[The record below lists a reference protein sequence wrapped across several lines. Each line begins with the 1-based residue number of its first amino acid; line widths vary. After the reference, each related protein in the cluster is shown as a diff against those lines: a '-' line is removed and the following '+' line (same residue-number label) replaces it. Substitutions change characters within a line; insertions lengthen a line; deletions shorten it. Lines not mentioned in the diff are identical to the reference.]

1 MNNKNVKTAK
11 GRQAVDMQADASSA
25 VGSSTGTGSSSAV
38 CNSAA
43 TSAKRAP
50 AKKSSS
56 KRGLL
61 SWIFFFAGEKKG
73 QYFLSVFFALLSV
86 ACCIAPYFMIAKIV
100 QELLSGLRDWHL
112 FLKQAGIVALF
123 WGGNVIFHMIS
134 TSMSHI
140 ATFNLLGNIRKRLCN
155 KLARLP
161 LGTVLDMPSGSLKN
175 IIIER
180 IDSMET
186 TLAHIVPEYTS
197 NILLSIALV
206 AYLFVVDWRLALAAF
221 AVLPVGFIAMLFMFK
236 DAEPRFK
243 YALDKTK
250 ALNDTAVE
258 YINGIE
264 VIKAFGKS
272 KSSYERFVTAA
283 QEGSACYVEW
293 MRDCI
298 WPHAIAMVVTPSLL
312 LTLLPIGG
320 VMFFKGMVD
329 ASVFITMIILAI
341 SAIQPFL
348 IAYSYHDDIAKAG
361 AIFGE
366 VGSIIDL
373 PELDRPNTDKKK
385 PADNSIVLKDV
396 RFSYRK
402 GNEGESLPPASH
414 SVAPTPP
421 SPKGTPLKNPEILH
435 GISMTLPQGSY
446 SAFVGPSGSGKSTI
460 ARLIASLWDVDSG
473 SIEIGGVN
481 IKDLSLEEYNRR
493 VAYVSQDNFLFD
505 LSVRE
510 NIRLGRPGATDSE
523 VEEVAKKS
531 GCYDFI
537 MSLENGFDTIV
548 GGSGAH
554 LSGGERQRIAIARAM
569 MKDAPIVILDEAT
582 AYTDPENEA
591 IIQQS
596 VAKLVQGKTLIVIA
610 HRLSTVKDA
619 DKLFVIKDGLIES
632 QGSHQELLAKGGLYK
647 DMWEAHIDA
656 KDE

>member
-1 MNNKNVKTAK
+1 MSNNKSDRPV
-11 GRQAVDMQADASSA
+11 
-25 VGSSTGTGSSSAV
+25 
-38 CNSAA
+38 
-43 TSAKRAP
+43 P
-50 AKKSSS
+50 KKSASF
-56 KRGLL
+56 KAAHRGLI
-61 SWIFFFAGEKKG
+61 SWIFYFAGSKKG
-73 QYFLSVFFALLSV
+73 QYIVSVLFALLSV
-86 ACCIAPYFMIAKIV
+86 ACCIAPYFIIARIV
-100 QELLSGLRDWHL
+100 RQLMDGVRDWNL
-112 FLKQAGIVALF
+112 FLRECGITALF
-123 WGGNVIFHMIS
+123 WFGNVLFHAIS

-140 ATFNLLGNIRKRLCN
+140 ATFNLLGNIRKSMCD
-155 KLARLP
+155 KLTRLP
-161 LGTVLDMPSGSLKN
+161 LGTVLDMPSGALKST
-175 IIIER
+175 IIER

-197 NILLSIALV
+197 NIILSIVLV
-206 AYLFVVDWRLALAAF
+206 VYLFVLDWRLALACM
-221 AVLPVGFIAMLFMFK
+221 AVLPIGVIAMCFMMK
-236 DAEPRFK
+236 DGEARFK

-272 KSSYERFVTAA
+272 KSSYERFVVAA

-298 WPHAIAMVVTPSLL
+298 WPHAVATVVTPTLL
-312 LTLLPIGG
+312 FSLLPIGG
-320 VMFFKGMVD
+320 FMFLRGAID
-329 ASVFITMIILAI
+329 ASLFITVIVLAV

-348 IAYSYHDDIAKAG
+348 VAFTYHDDIAKAG

-366 VGSIIDL
+366 VGAIMTLDEL
-373 PELDRPNTDKKK
+373 ERPEVDVKK

-396 RFSYRK
+396 RFSYHK
-402 GNEGESLPPASH
+402 GIEGEE
-414 SVAPTPP
+414 
-421 SPKGTPLKNPEILH
+421 KKEILH
-435 GISMTLPQGSY
+435 GINMTLPQGSY
-446 SAFVGPSGSGKSTI
+446 TAFVGPSGSGKSTI

-473 SIEIGGVN
+473 SVEIGGVN
-481 IKDLSLEEYNRR
+481 IKDLSLQEYNSR

-505 LSVRE
+505 MSVRE
-510 NIRLGRPGATDSE
+510 NIRLGRQDATDAE
-523 VEEVAKKS
+523 VEEIARKA

-537 MSLENGFDTIV
+537 MSLEKGFDTVV

-591 IIQQS
+591 IIQKS
-596 VAKLVQGKTLIVIA
+596 VAQLVKGKTLIVIA

-619 DKLFVIKDGLIES
+619 DKLFVIKDGLIDSE
-632 QGSHQELLAKGGLYK
+632 GTHEELLAQNGLYAN
-647 DMWEAHIDA
+647 MWKAHIES

>member
-1 MNNKNVKTAK
+1 MSKKSKN
-11 GRQAVDMQADASSA
+11 
-25 VGSSTGTGSSSAV
+25 
-38 CNSAA
+38 
-43 TSAKRAP
+43 P
-50 AKKSSS
+50 AKK
-56 KRGLL
+56 GLL
-61 SWIFFFAGEKKG
+61 GWVIEFAGEKKG
-73 QYFLSVFFALLSV
+73 WFIFSILFAILSV
-86 ACCIAPYFMIAKIV
+86 ACCIAPYFMIAQIV
-100 QELLSGLRDWHL
+100 RQLLAGERNWTI
-112 FLKQAGIVALF
+112 FLKESGIVALF
-123 WGGNVIFHMIS
+123 WVGNVLLHSFS

-140 ATFNLLGNIRKRLCN
+140 ATFNLLGNIRKRMCD

-175 IIIER
+175 IMIER
-180 IDSMET
+180 VDSMET

-197 NILLSIALV
+197 NIVLSLV
-206 AYLFVVDWRLALAAF
+206 LVIYLFAVDWRLALACSAT
-221 AVLPVGFIAMLFMFK
+221 LPVGIIAMLSMFK
-236 DAEPRFK
+236 DAAVRFK
-243 YALDKTK
+243 FALDKTK
-250 ALNDTAVE
+250 TLNDTAVE

-272 KSSYERFVTAA
+272 KSSYERFVVAA
-283 QEGSACYVEW
+283 KEGADCYVEW

-298 WPHAIAMVVTPSLL
+298 WPHSIAMVITPSLL

-320 VMFFKGMVD
+320 FMFLKGIVD
-329 ASVFITMIILAI
+329 ASVFITVIILAV

-366 VGSIIDL
+366 VGSIINL
-373 PELDRPNTDKKK
+373 PELDRPSVDAAK
-385 PADNSIVLKDV
+385 PADNSITLKDV
-396 RFSYRK
+396 RFSYHK
-402 GNEGESLPPASH
+402 GIEGEE
-414 SVAPTPP
+414 
-421 SPKGTPLKNPEILH
+421 KKEILH
-435 GISMTLPQGSY
+435 GINISIPQGAY
-446 SAFVGPSGSGKSTI
+446 VAFVGPSGSGKSTI

-473 SIEIGGVN
+473 SVELGSVN
-481 IKDLSLEEYNRR
+481 IKNLSLEEYNRR
-493 VAYVSQDNFLFD
+493 VAYVSQDNYLFD
-505 LSVRE
+505 LSVRD
-510 NIRLGRPGATDSE
+510 NIRLGRAGATDQE
-523 VEEVAKKS
+523 VEEVARKS

-596 VAKLVQGKTLIVIA
+596 VAKLVAGKTLIVIA

-619 DKLFVIKDGLIES
+619 DKLYVIKDGVIDSEGTHE
-632 QGSHQELLAKGGLYK
+632 QLLKKNGLYK
-647 DMWEAHIDA
+647 DMWEAHVGA

>member
-1 MNNKNVKTAK
+1 MSQKSKN
-11 GRQAVDMQADASSA
+11 
-25 VGSSTGTGSSSAV
+25 
-38 CNSAA
+38 
-43 TSAKRAP
+43 P
-50 AKKSSS
+50 AKK
-56 KRGLL
+56 GLL
-61 SWIFFFAGEKKG
+61 GWIFYFAGDKKG
-73 QYFLSVFFALLSV
+73 QYFVSVFFALLSV
-86 ACCIAPYFMIAKIV
+86 ACCIAPYFMIAQIV
-100 QELLSGLRDWHL
+100 RQLLSGVRDWNI
-112 FLKQAGIVALF
+112 FLKECGIVALF
-123 WGGNVIFHMIS
+123 WLCNVIFHAIS

-140 ATFNLLGNIRKRLCN
+140 ATFNLLGNIRKKMCDKITRV
-155 KLARLP
+155 P
-161 LGTVLDMPSGSLKN
+161 LGTVLDMPSGALKSVM
-175 IIIER
+175 IDR

-197 NILLSIALV
+197 NIVLSIVLV
-206 AYLFVVDWRLALAAF
+206 VYLFVVDWRLALACL
-221 AVLPVGFIAMLFMFK
+221 AVLPVGLIAMCFMMK
-236 DAEPRFK
+236 DGPARFK

-272 KSSYERFVTAA
+272 KSSYERFVVAA
-283 QEGSACYVEW
+283 KEGSDCYVEW

-298 WPHAIAMVVTPSLL
+298 WPHAVATVVTPTLL
-312 LTLLPIGG
+312 FSLLPIGG
-320 VMFFKGMVD
+320 FMFLNGTID
-329 ASVFITMIILAI
+329 ASLFITVIVLAV

-348 IAYSYHDDIAKAG
+348 IAFTYHDDIAKAG

-366 VGSIIDL
+366 VGAIMTL
-373 PELDRPNTDKKK
+373 PELDRPAKDTKK
-385 PADNSIVLKDV
+385 PVDNSIVLRDV
-396 RFSYRK
+396 RFSYHK
-402 GNEGESLPPASH
+402 ADEGEASPSLQPASQ
-414 SVAPTPP
+414 SSSTP
-421 SPKGTPLKNPEILH
+421 SPRDSAPKTPEILH
-435 GISMTLPQGSY
+435 GINMTLPQGSY
-446 SAFVGPSGSGKSTI
+446 TAFVGPSGSGKSTI

-481 IKDLSLEEYNRR
+481 IKNLSLQEYNSR

-505 LSVRE
+505 MSVRD
-510 NIRLGRPGATDSE
+510 NIRLGREGATDAE

-548 GGSGAH
+548 GGSGTH

-591 IIQQS
+591 IIQKS
-596 VAKLVQGKTLIVIA
+596 VAKLVAGKTLIVIA

-619 DKLFVIKDGLIES
+619 DKLYVIKDGVIDSE
-632 QGSHQELLAKGGLYK
+632 GTHEELLASGGLYK
-647 DMWEAHIDA
+647 NMWFAHVSS

>member
-1 MNNKNVKTAK
+1 MNQLKNK
-11 GRQAVDMQADASSA
+11 S
-25 VGSSTGTGSSSAV
+25 
-38 CNSAA
+38 
-43 TSAKRAP
+43 
-50 AKKSSS
+50 
-56 KRGLL
+56 LI
-61 SWIFFFAGEKKG
+61 SWVWAFAGEKKFS
-73 QYFLSVFFALLSV
+73 YILSVFFALLSV
-86 ACCIAPYFMIAKIV
+86 ACCIAPYFLIARIV
-100 QELLSGLRDWHL
+100 RELLSGVRDWPF

-134 TSMSHI
+134 TTMSHI
-140 ATFNLLGNIRKRLCN
+140 ATFNLLGNIRKRMCD

-197 NILLSIALV
+197 NIVLSLALV
-206 AYLFVVDWRLALAAF
+206 IYLFLVDWRLALSAF
-221 AVLPVGFIAMLFMFK
+221 AVLPVGFIAMCFMFK
-236 DAEPRFK
+236 DMAPRFQ

-283 QEGSACYVEW
+283 REGSDCYVEW

-298 WPHAIAMVVTPSLL
+298 WPHSIAMVVTPSLL

-320 VMFFKGMVD
+320 VMFYKGMVD
-329 ASVFITMIILAI
+329 ASVFITIIILAI

-348 IAYSYHDDIAKAG
+348 ISYSYHDDIAKAG

-366 VGSIIDL
+366 VGSIMNL
-373 PELDRPNTDKKK
+373 PELDRPVTDKKTLS
-385 PADNSIVLKDV
+385 DNSIVLKDV
-396 RFSYRK
+396 RFSYHK
-402 GNEGESLPPASH
+402 GIDGEE
-414 SVAPTPP
+414 
-421 SPKGTPLKNPEILH
+421 KKEILH
-435 GISMTLPQGSY
+435 GVSMSLPQGSY
-446 SAFVGPSGSGKSTI
+446 SAFLGPSGSGKSTI

-510 NIRLGRPGATDSE
+510 NIRLGRPGASDAD
-523 VEEVAKKS
+523 VEEVARKS

-537 MSLENGFDTIV
+537 MSLEKGFDTIV

-591 IIQQS
+591 LIQQS

-619 DKLFVIKDGLIES
+619 DKLFVIKNGIIDSVGTHE
-632 QGSHQELLAKGGLYK
+632 ELLAKGGLYK

>member
-1 MNNKNVKTAK
+1 MSQNKSKVRK
-11 GRQAVDMQADASSA
+11 
-25 VGSSTGTGSSSAV
+25 
-38 CNSAA
+38 
-43 TSAKRAP
+43 P
-50 AKKSSS
+50 AKK
-56 KRGLL
+56 GLVG
-61 SWIFFFAGEKKG
+61 WIFEFAGEKKG
-73 QYFLSVFFALLSV
+73 QYIVSVFFALLSV
-86 ACCIAPYFMIAKIV
+86 ACCIAPYFMIARIV
-100 QELLSGLRDWHL
+100 QQLLAGIRDWSL
-112 FLKQAGIVALF
+112 FLRESGIVALF
-123 WGGNVIFHMIS
+123 WLGNVVFHMIS
-134 TSMSHI
+134 TTMSHI
-140 ATFNLLGNIRKRLCN
+140 ATFNLLGNIRKKMCD
-155 KLARLP
+155 KLTHLP

-175 IIIER
+175 IMIER

-197 NILLSIALV
+197 NIILSVVLV
-206 AYLFVVDWRLALAAF
+206 VYLFVIDWRLALACM
-221 AVLPVGFIAMLFMFK
+221 AVLPIGLIAICFMMK
-236 DAEPRFK
+236 DGPARFK

-272 KSSYERFVTAA
+272 KSSYERFVVAA

-298 WPHAIAMVVTPSLL
+298 WPHAVATVVTPSLL
-312 LTLLPIGG
+312 LSLLPIGG
-320 VMFFKGMVD
+320 YMFFKGNVD
-329 ASVFITMIILAI
+329 ASTFITMIILAV

-348 IAYSYHDDIAKAG
+348 IAFTYHDDIAKAG

-366 VGSIIDL
+366 VGSIMTL
-373 PELDRPNTDKKK
+373 EELDRPESDKAE
-385 PADNSIVLKDV
+385 PRDNSIELRDV
-396 RFSYRK
+396 RFSYHK
-402 GNEGESLPPASH
+402 NIEGEE
-414 SVAPTPP
+414 
-421 SPKGTPLKNPEILH
+421 KKEILH
-435 GISMTLPQGSY
+435 GISMSLPQGSY
-446 SAFVGPSGSGKSTI
+446 TAFVGPSGSGKSTI

-473 SIEIGGVN
+473 SVEIGGVN
-481 IKDLSLEEYNRR
+481 IKDLSLQEYNRR

-505 LSVRE
+505 LSVRD
-510 NIRLGRPGATDSE
+510 NIRLGREGATDAE
-523 VEEVAKKS
+523 VEEVARKS

-596 VAKLVQGKTLIVIA
+596 VAKLVAGKTLIVIA

-619 DKLFVIKDGLIES
+619 DKLYVIKDGVIDSCGTHE
-632 QGSHQELLAKGGLYK
+632 ELLAQGGLYK
-647 DMWEAHIDA
+647 DMWEAHVDA

>member
-1 MNNKNVKTAK
+1 MSNNKSNRPV
-11 GRQAVDMQADASSA
+11 
-25 VGSSTGTGSSSAV
+25 
-38 CNSAA
+38 
-43 TSAKRAP
+43 P
-50 AKKSSS
+50 KKSASF
-56 KRGLL
+56 KNAHRGLI
-61 SWIFFFAGEKKG
+61 SWIFYFAGSKKG
-73 QYFLSVFFALLSV
+73 QYIVSVFFALLSV
-86 ACCIAPYFMIAKIV
+86 ACCIAPYFIIARIV
-100 QELLSGLRDWHL
+100 QQLLAGVRDWQL
-112 FLKQAGIVALF
+112 FLQECGITALF
-123 WGGNVIFHMIS
+123 WFGNVLFHAIS

-140 ATFNLLGNIRKRLCN
+140 ATFNLLGNIRKSMCD
-155 KLARLP
+155 KLTRLP
-161 LGTVLDMPSGSLKN
+161 LGTVLDMPSGSLKS

-197 NILLSIALV
+197 NIILSIVLV
-206 AYLFVVDWRLALAAF
+206 VYLFVLDWRLALACM
-221 AVLPVGFIAMLFMFK
+221 AVLPIGVIAMCFMLK
-236 DAEPRFK
+236 DGEARFK

-272 KSSYERFVTAA
+272 KSSYERFVVAA

-298 WPHAIAMVVTPSLL
+298 WPHAVATVVTPTLL
-312 LTLLPIGG
+312 FSLLPIGG
-320 VMFFKGMVD
+320 FMFLKGSID
-329 ASVFITMIILAI
+329 ASLFITVIVLAV

-348 IAYSYHDDIAKAG
+348 IAFTYHDDIAKAG

-366 VGSIIDL
+366 VGSIMTLD
-373 PELDRPNTDKKK
+373 ELERPAEDVKK
-385 PADNSIVLKDV
+385 PVDNSIVLKDV
-396 RFSYRK
+396 RFSYHN
-402 GNEGESLPPASH
+402 GIEGEE
-414 SVAPTPP
+414 
-421 SPKGTPLKNPEILH
+421 KKEILH
-435 GISMTLPQGSY
+435 GINMSLPQGSY
-446 SAFVGPSGSGKSTI
+446 TAFVGPSGSGKSTI

-473 SIEIGGVN
+473 SVEIGGVN
-481 IKDLSLEEYNRR
+481 IKDLSLQEYNSR

-505 LSVRE
+505 MSVRE
-510 NIRLGRPGATDSE
+510 NIRLGRQNATDSE
-523 VEEVAKKS
+523 VEEIARKA

-537 MSLENGFDTIV
+537 MSLENGFDTVV

-591 IIQQS
+591 IIQKS
-596 VAKLVQGKTLIVIA
+596 VAQLVKGKTLIVIA

-619 DKLFVIKDGLIES
+619 DKLFVIKDGVIDSE
-632 QGSHQELLAKGGLYK
+632 GTHDELLAQKGLYA
-647 DMWEAHIDA
+647 DMWAAHIDS

>member
-1 MNNKNVKTAK
+1 M
-11 GRQAVDMQADASSA
+11 
-25 VGSSTGTGSSSAV
+25 
-38 CNSAA
+38 
-43 TSAKRAP
+43 
-50 AKKSSS
+50 SS
-56 KRGLL
+56 KSKKPVNRKKGLVG
-61 SWIFFFAGEKKG
+61 WIIEFAGEKKG
-73 QYFLSVFFALLSV
+73 QYIVSVFFALLSV
-86 ACCIAPYFMIAKIV
+86 ACCIAPYFMIARIV
-100 QELLSGLRDWHL
+100 QQLLAGVRDWSL
-112 FLKQAGIVALF
+112 FLSEAGIVALF
-123 WGGNVIFHMIS
+123 WLGNVVFHMIS

-140 ATFNLLGNIRKRLCN
+140 ATFNLLGNIRKKMCD
-155 KLARLP
+155 KLTRLP
-161 LGTVLDMPSGSLKN
+161 LGTVIDMPSGSLKN
-175 IIIER
+175 IMIER

-197 NILLSIALV
+197 NIILSLV
-206 AYLFVVDWRLALAAF
+206 LVVYLFVVDWRLALACM
-221 AVLPVGFIAMLFMFK
+221 AVLPIGFIAMCFMMK
-236 DAEPRFK
+236 DGAARFK

-272 KSSYERFVTAA
+272 KSSYERFVVAA

-298 WPHAIAMVVTPSLL
+298 WPHAVATVVTPSLL
-312 LTLLPIGG
+312 LSLLPIGG
-320 VMFFKGMVD
+320 YMFFKGNVD
-329 ASVFITMIILAI
+329 ASTFITMIILAV

-348 IAYSYHDDIAKAG
+348 IAFTYHDDIAKAG

-366 VGSIIDL
+366 VGSIMTL
-373 PELDRPNTDKKK
+373 EELDRPASDVKK

-396 RFSYRK
+396 RFSYHK
-402 GNEGESLPPASH
+402 GIEGEE
-414 SVAPTPP
+414 
-421 SPKGTPLKNPEILH
+421 KKEILH
-435 GISMTLPQGSY
+435 GINMTLPQGSY
-446 SAFVGPSGSGKSTI
+446 TAFVGPSGSGKSTI

-473 SIEIGGVN
+473 SVEIGGVN

-505 LSVRE
+505 LSVRD
-510 NIRLGRPGATDSE
+510 NIRLGREGATDAE
-523 VEEVAKKS
+523 VEEVARKS

-537 MSLENGFDTIV
+537 MSLEKGFDTIV

-596 VAKLVQGKTLIVIA
+596 VAKLVAGKTLIVIA

-619 DKLFVIKDGLIES
+619 DKLYVIKDGVIDS
-632 QGSHQELLAKGGLYK
+632 SGTHDELLAKKGLYAN
-647 DMWEAHIDA
+647 MWAAHIES

>member
-1 MNNKNVKTAK
+1 MSSKTK
-11 GRQAVDMQADASSA
+11 SS
-25 VGSSTGTGSSSAV
+25 
-38 CNSAA
+38 
-43 TSAKRAP
+43 
-50 AKKSSS
+50 AKKSLV
-56 KRGLL
+56 G
-61 SWIFFFAGEKKG
+61 WIIEFAGEKKG
-73 QYFLSVFFALLSV
+73 QYITSVFFALLSV
-86 ACCIAPYFMIAKIV
+86 ACCIAPYFMIARIV
-100 QELLSGLRDWHL
+100 QQLLAGVRDWSL
-112 FLKQAGIVALF
+112 FLREAGIVALF
-123 WGGNVIFHMIS
+123 WLGNVVFHMIS
-134 TSMSHI
+134 TTMSHI
-140 ATFNLLGNIRKRLCN
+140 ATFNLLGNIRKKMCD
-155 KLARLP
+155 KLTRLP

-175 IIIER
+175 IMIER
-180 IDSMET
+180 VDSMET

-197 NILLSIALV
+197 NIILSIILV
-206 AYLFVVDWRLALAAF
+206 IYLFVIDWRLALACM
-221 AVLPVGFIAMLFMFK
+221 AVLPIGFIAMCFMMK
-236 DAEPRFK
+236 DGPARFK

-272 KSSYERFVTAA
+272 KSSYERFVVAA

-298 WPHAIAMVVTPSLL
+298 WPHAVATVVTPSLL
-312 LTLLPIGG
+312 LSLLPIGG
-320 VMFFKGMVD
+320 YLFFKGNVD
-329 ASVFITMIILAI
+329 ASTFITMIILAV

-348 IAYSYHDDIAKAG
+348 IAFTYHDDIAKAG

-366 VGSIIDL
+366 VGSIMKL
-373 PELDRPNTDKKK
+373 EELDRPAEDKKK
-385 PADNSIVLKDV
+385 PADNSILLKDV
-396 RFSYRK
+396 HFSYHK
-402 GNEGESLPPASH
+402 GIEGEE
-414 SVAPTPP
+414 
-421 SPKGTPLKNPEILH
+421 KKEILH
-435 GISMTLPQGSY
+435 GVSMSLPQGSY
-446 SAFVGPSGSGKSTI
+446 TAFVGPSGSGKSTI

-473 SIEIGGVN
+473 SVEIGGVN
-481 IKDLSLEEYNRR
+481 IKNLSLEEYNRR

-505 LSVRE
+505 MSVRE
-510 NIRLGRPGATDSE
+510 NICLGREGATDAD
-523 VEEVAKKS
+523 VEEVARKS

-596 VAKLVQGKTLIVIA
+596 VAKLVAGKTLIVIA

-619 DKLFVIKDGLIES
+619 DKLYVIKDGLIDSSGTHE
-632 QGSHQELLAKGGLYK
+632 ELLAQGGLYK
-647 DMWEAHIDA
+647 NMWEAHIGA

>member
-1 MNNKNVKTAK
+1 MSNK
-11 GRQAVDMQADASSA
+11 
-25 VGSSTGTGSSSAV
+25 STG
-38 CNSAA
+38 
-43 TSAKRAP
+43 P
-50 AKKSSS
+50 A
-56 KRGLL
+56 KRGLIG
-61 SWIFFFAGEKKG
+61 WIAYFAGEKKS
-73 QYFLSVFFALLSV
+73 QYIVSVFFALLSV
-86 ACCIAPYFMIAKIV
+86 ACCIAPYFIIARIV
-100 QELLSGLRDWHL
+100 QQLLSGVRDWNL
-112 FLKQAGIVALF
+112 FLKECGITAAF
-123 WGGNVIFHMIS
+123 WAGNVLFHAIS

-140 ATFNLLGNIRKRLCN
+140 ATFNLLGNIRKRMCD
-155 KLARLP
+155 KLTRVP
-161 LGTVLDMPSGSLKN
+161 LGTVLDMPSGSLKS
-175 IIIER
+175 IMIER

-197 NILLSIALV
+197 NIILSIALV
-206 AYLFVVDWRLALAAF
+206 AYLFVLDWRLALACMAT
-221 AVLPVGFIAMLFMFK
+221 LPIGFVAMCFMFK
-236 DAEPRFK
+236 DGTARFN
-243 YALDKTK
+243 YALEKTK

-272 KSSYERFVTAA
+272 KSSYERFVVAA

-298 WPHAIAMVVTPSLL
+298 WPHAVATVVTPSLL
-312 LTLLPIGG
+312 LSLLPIGG
-320 VMFFKGMVD
+320 FMFLRGSID
-329 ASVFITMIILAI
+329 ASLFITVIVLAV

-348 IAYSYHDDIAKAG
+348 IAFTYHDDIAKAG

-366 VGSIIDL
+366 VGSIMNL
-373 PELDRPNTDKKK
+373 PELERPAVDVKT

-396 RFSYRK
+396 HFSYHK
-402 GNEGESLPPASH
+402 AGESLPPASH

-421 SPKGTPLKNPEILH
+421 SAGDTPATPPCDSEILH

-446 SAFVGPSGSGKSTI
+446 TAFVGPSGSGKSTI

-505 LSVRE
+505 MSVRE
-510 NIRLGRPGATDSE
+510 NIRLGRPNATDRE
-523 VEEVAKKS
+523 VEDITRKA

-537 MSLENGFDTIV
+537 KSLEKGFDTIV

-591 IIQQS
+591 IIQKS
-596 VAKLVQGKTLIVIA
+596 VAQLVKGKTLIVIA

-619 DKLFVIKDGLIES
+619 DMLYVIKDGKIDSCGTHEK
-632 QGSHQELLAKGGLYK
+632 LLTKRGGLYK
-647 DMWEAHIDA
+647 KMWEAHIGSR
-656 KDE
+656 DE

>member
-1 MNNKNVKTAK
+1 M
-11 GRQAVDMQADASSA
+11 
-25 VGSSTGTGSSSAV
+25 STKS
-38 CNSAA
+38 
-43 TSAKRAP
+43 KKP
-50 AKKSSS
+50 AKK
-56 KRGLL
+56 GLVG
-61 SWIFFFAGEKKG
+61 WIFEFAGEKKG
-73 QYFLSVFFALLSV
+73 QYITSVFFALLSV
-86 ACCIAPYFMIAKIV
+86 ACCIAPYFMIARIV
-100 QELLSGLRDWHL
+100 QQLLAGVRDWQL
-112 FLKQAGIVALF
+112 FLREAGIVALF
-123 WGGNVIFHMIS
+123 WLGNVVFHMIS
-134 TSMSHI
+134 TTMSHI
-140 ATFNLLGNIRKRLCN
+140 ATFNLLGNIRKRMCD
-155 KLARLP
+155 KLTRLP

-175 IIIER
+175 IMIER

-197 NILLSIALV
+197 NIILSGVLV
-206 AYLFVVDWRLALAAF
+206 VYLFVIDWRLALACM
-221 AVLPVGFIAMLFMFK
+221 AVLPIGLIAMCFMMK
-236 DAEPRFK
+236 DGPARFQ

-272 KSSYERFVTAA
+272 KSSYERFVVAA

-298 WPHAIAMVVTPSLL
+298 WPHAVATVVTPSLL
-312 LTLLPIGG
+312 LSLLPIGG
-320 VMFFKGMVD
+320 YMFFKGNVD
-329 ASVFITMIILAI
+329 ASTFITMIILAV

-348 IAYSYHDDIAKAG
+348 IAFTYHDDIAKAG

-366 VGSIIDL
+366 VGSIMTL
-373 PELDRPNTDKKK
+373 EELDRPESDKSE
-385 PADNSIVLKDV
+385 PRDNSIELRDV
-396 RFSYRK
+396 RFSYHK
-402 GNEGESLPPASH
+402 GIEGEE
-414 SVAPTPP
+414 
-421 SPKGTPLKNPEILH
+421 KKEILH
-435 GISMTLPQGSY
+435 GISMSLPQGSY
-446 SAFVGPSGSGKSTI
+446 TAFVGPSGSGKSTI

-473 SIEIGGVN
+473 SVEIGGVN

-505 LSVRE
+505 LSVRD
-510 NIRLGRPGATDSE
+510 NIRLGREGATDAE
-523 VEEVAKKS
+523 VEEVARKS

-596 VAKLVQGKTLIVIA
+596 VAKLVAGKTLIVIA

-619 DKLFVIKDGLIES
+619 DKLYVIKDGLIDSCGTHE
-632 QGSHQELLAKGGLYK
+632 ELLAKNGLYK
-647 DMWEAHIDA
+647 SMWEAHVDA
-656 KDE
+656 RDE

>member
-1 MNNKNVKTAK
+1 MSNTKKNRPV
-11 GRQAVDMQADASSA
+11 
-25 VGSSTGTGSSSAV
+25 
-38 CNSAA
+38 
-43 TSAKRAP
+43 P
-50 AKKSSS
+50 KKSASF
-56 KRGLL
+56 KNAHRGLI
-61 SWIFFFAGEKKG
+61 SWIFYFAGSKKG
-73 QYFLSVFFALLSV
+73 QYIVSVFFALLSV
-86 ACCIAPYFMIAKIV
+86 ACCIAPYFIIARIV
-100 QELLSGLRDWHL
+100 QQLLAGLRDWQL
-112 FLKQAGIVALF
+112 FLKECGITAAF
-123 WGGNVIFHMIS
+123 WFGNVLFHAIS

-140 ATFNLLGNIRKRLCN
+140 ATFNLLGNIRKSMCD
-155 KLARLP
+155 KLTRLP
-161 LGTVLDMPSGSLKN
+161 LGTVLDMPSGSLKS

-197 NILLSIALV
+197 NIILSLV
-206 AYLFVVDWRLALAAF
+206 LVVYLFVLDWRLALACM
-221 AVLPVGFIAMLFMFK
+221 AVLPVGVIAMCFMMK
-236 DAEPRFK
+236 DGEARFK

-272 KSSYERFVTAA
+272 KSSYERFVVAA

-298 WPHAIAMVVTPSLL
+298 WPHAVATVVTPTLL
-312 LTLLPIGG
+312 FSLLPIGG
-320 VMFFKGMVD
+320 FMFLKGTID
-329 ASVFITMIILAI
+329 ASLFITVIVLAV

-348 IAYSYHDDIAKAG
+348 IAFTYHDDIAKTG

-366 VGSIIDL
+366 VGAIMILD
-373 PELDRPNTDKKK
+373 ELERPAVDVRK

-396 RFSYRK
+396 RFSYHK
-402 GNEGESLPPASH
+402 GIEGEE
-414 SVAPTPP
+414 
-421 SPKGTPLKNPEILH
+421 KKEILH
-435 GISMTLPQGSY
+435 GINMTLPQGSY

-473 SIEIGGVN
+473 SVEIGGVN
-481 IKDLSLEEYNRR
+481 IKDLSLQEYNSR

-505 LSVRE
+505 MSVRE
-510 NIRLGRPGATDSE
+510 NIRLGRQDATDAE
-523 VEEVAKKS
+523 VEEIALKA

-537 MSLENGFDTIV
+537 MSLENGFDTLV

-591 IIQQS
+591 IIQKS
-596 VAKLVQGKTLIVIA
+596 VAQLVKGKTLIVIA

-619 DKLFVIKDGLIES
+619 DKLFVIKDGLIDSE
-632 QGSHQELLAKGGLYK
+632 GTHEELLAQNGLYK
-647 DMWEAHIDA
+647 KMWEAHVES

>member
-1 MNNKNVKTAK
+1 
-11 GRQAVDMQADASSA
+11 
-25 VGSSTGTGSSSAV
+25 
-38 CNSAA
+38 
-43 TSAKRAP
+43 
-50 AKKSSS
+50 
-56 KRGLL
+56 
-61 SWIFFFAGEKKG
+61 
-73 QYFLSVFFALLSV
+73 
-86 ACCIAPYFMIAKIV
+86 
-100 QELLSGLRDWHL
+100 
-112 FLKQAGIVALF
+112 
-123 WGGNVIFHMIS
+123 
-134 TSMSHI
+134 
-140 ATFNLLGNIRKRLCN
+140 
-155 KLARLP
+155 
-161 LGTVLDMPSGSLKN
+161 KN
-175 IIIER
+175 IMIER

-197 NILLSIALV
+197 NIILSLV
-206 AYLFVVDWRLALAAF
+206 LVVYLFVIDWRLALACL
-221 AVLPVGFIAMLFMFK
+221 AVLPIGLIAMCFMLK
-236 DAEPRFK
+236 DGPARFK

-272 KSSYERFVTAA
+272 KSSYERFVVAA

-298 WPHAIAMVVTPSLL
+298 WPHAVATVVTPSLL
-312 LTLLPIGG
+312 LSLLPIGG
-320 VMFFKGMVD
+320 YMFFKGNVD
-329 ASVFITMIILAI
+329 ASTFITMIILAV

-348 IAYSYHDDIAKAG
+348 IAFTYHDDIAKAG

-366 VGSIIDL
+366 VGSIMKL
-373 PELDRPNTDKKK
+373 EELDRPAEDKKK

-396 RFSYRK
+396 HFSYHK
-402 GNEGESLPPASH
+402 ENDSTVVEPVE
-414 SVAPTPP
+414 TT
-421 SPKGTPLKNPEILH
+421 KEILH
-435 GISMTLPQGSY
+435 GVSMSLPQGSY
-446 SAFVGPSGSGKSTI
+446 TAFVGPSGSGKSTI

-473 SIEIGGVN
+473 SVEIGGVN

-505 LSVRE
+505 MSVRE
-510 NIRLGRPGATDSE
+510 NIRLGREGATNAD
-523 VEEVAKKS
+523 VEEVARKS

-537 MSLENGFDTIV
+537 MSLENGFETIV

-596 VAKLVQGKTLIVIA
+596 VAKLVAGKTLIVIA

-619 DKLFVIKDGLIES
+619 DKLYVIKDVLIYSSGTHE
-632 QGSHQELLAKGGLYK
+632 ELLAQGGLYK
-647 DMWEAHIDA
+647 DMWEAHVDSRDA
-656 KDE
+656 

>member
-1 MNNKNVKTAK
+1 M
-11 GRQAVDMQADASSA
+11 SS
-25 VGSSTGTGSSSAV
+25 
-38 CNSAA
+38 
-43 TSAKRAP
+43 KKKDP
-50 AKKSSS
+50 AKKSLV
-56 KRGLL
+56 G
-61 SWIFFFAGEKKG
+61 WIIEFAGEKKG
-73 QYFLSVFFALLSV
+73 QYIASVFFALLSV
-86 ACCIAPYFMIAKIV
+86 ACCIAPYFMIARII
-100 QELLSGLRDWHL
+100 QQLLAGVRDWQF
-112 FLKQAGIVALF
+112 FLKECGIVAIF
-123 WGGNVIFHMIS
+123 WVGNVLFHAVS
-134 TSMSHI
+134 TTMSHL
-140 ATFNLLGNIRKRLCN
+140 ATFNLLGNIRKKMCD
-155 KLARLP
+155 KLSRLP

-175 IIIER
+175 IMIER
-180 IDSMET
+180 VDSMET
-186 TLAHIVPEYTS
+186 TLAHVVPEYTS
-197 NILLSIALV
+197 NIILSLV
-206 AYLFVVDWRLALAAF
+206 LIVYLFVMDWRLGLACSAT
-221 AVLPVGFIAMLFMFK
+221 LPFGIVAMLFMFR
-236 DAEPRFK
+236 DVAPRFK

-272 KSSYERFVTAA
+272 KSSYERFVVAA

-298 WPHAIAMVVTPSLL
+298 WPHAVAMVITPSLL

-320 VMFFKGMVD
+320 FMFLKGMVD
-329 ASVFITMIILAI
+329 ASVFISVIILAV

-348 IAYSYHDDIAKAG
+348 VAYSYHDDIAKAG

-366 VGSIIDL
+366 VGSIMKL
-373 PELDRPNTDKKK
+373 EELDRPSVNKSV
-385 PADNSIVLKDV
+385 PRDNSIELKDV
-396 RFSYRK
+396 RFSYKK
-402 GNEGESLPPASH
+402 GGESLPLAPASDE
-414 SVAPTPP
+414 SSATP
-421 SPKGTPLKNPEILH
+421 SPRGEAPKTPEILH
-435 GISMTLPQGSY
+435 GVSMSIPQGAY
-446 SAFVGPSGSGKSTI
+446 VAFVGPSGSGKSTI

-473 SIEIGGVN
+473 SVEIGGVN
-481 IKDLSLEEYNRR
+481 IKDLSLEEYNSR

-510 NIRLGRPGATDSE
+510 NIRLGRKNATDPE
-523 VEEVAKKS
+523 VEEVARKS

-596 VAKLVQGKTLIVIA
+596 VAKLVAGKTLIVIA

-619 DKLFVIKDGLIES
+619 DKLYVIKDGVIDS
-632 QGSHQELLAKGGLYK
+632 SGTHDELLAQGGLYK
-647 DMWEAHIDA
+647 DMWEAHVDSRDA
-656 KDE
+656 